1 MNNFIQSRHGY
12 AYEVPNGAH
21 EASKRNVVK
30 FEVKYLKG
38 SARKGVLASLRHTTI
53 EQHDGYHMETFS
65 IFGDGNISTWV
76 KVLDR
81 KSDKEVLKA
90 AEALDNC
97 APLIVSAFIESAD
110 KGRAALL
117 QAISDYSQ
125 KEPHAD

>member
-1 MNNFIQSRHGY
+1 MNNFT
-12 AYEVPNGAH
+12 
-21 EASKRNVVK
+21 
-30 FEVKYLKG
+30 
-38 SARKGVLASLRHTTI
+38 KGVLASLRHTTI
-53 EQHDGYHMETFS
+53 EQHDGCHMETFS

-90 AEALDNC
+90 AEALDSY

-110 KGRAALL
+110 KGKSALR

-125 KEPHAD
+125 SAHASS